1 VVTEEEIDFGYD
13 NDFYGESAVV
23 EEHELESAKRQL
35 THDDSYYSYY
45 SYYYY
50 SYYDY
55 SSYDYS
61 SYYYSYYSY
70 YYYSYYSY
78 YSGPTY
84 YYSYYSGPTYYYSY
98 YSSYDYSYSSY
109 DYSYSSN
116 DYSYSSSSSY
126 SDSSSSIFS
135 DDSDYQTY
143 YLTDESCDLVD
154 GEYAVMYTFDGGETF
169 TYYDTNYTYCN
180 IDVATDYDGSVSL
193 NISAVPEY
201 TDYGYYCVDGWET
214 SAYTI
219 DYDTYKGSI
228 EGPYGTQLVVHDY
241 DSFNDL
247 LNNLTEE
254 CASSDYDDYYNY
266 DSYYSYGD
274 SYDSYDYYYYD
285 YYYGDSYYYEEEEKS
300 AYDYLAG
307 EWEYISE
314 AYMGDGSIFIKAT
327 IATTAMVAAV
337 SV

>member
-126 SDSSSSIFS
+126 SDSYGTF
-135 DDSDYQTY
+135 
-143 YLTDESCDLVD
+143 YLTDETCALAD
-154 GEYAVMYTFDGGETF
+154 GEYGTLTIDADSDMSYTLIF
-169 TYYDTNYTYCN
+169 TYNDAMNDYCN
-180 IDVATDYDGSVSL
+180 
-193 NISAVPEY
+193 
-201 TDYGYYCVDGWET
+201 
-214 SAYTI
+214 
-219 DYDTYKGSI
+219 
-228 EGPYGTQLVVHDY
+228 
-241 DSFNDL
+241 
-247 LNNLTEE
+247 LTMVFE
-254 CASSDYDDYYNY
+254 D
-266 DSYYSYGD
+266 
-274 SYDSYDYYYYD
+274 
-285 YYYGDSYYYEEEEKS
+285 
-300 AYDYLAG
+300 
-307 EWEYISE
+307 
-314 AYMGDGSIFIKAT
+314 DGSISFDI
-327 IATTAMVAAV
+327 
-337 SV
+337 SDHPDYL

>member
-109 DYSYSSN
+109 DYSYSSY

-126 SDSSSSIFS
+126 SYYDPVI
-135 DDSDYQTY
+135 YY
-143 YLTDESCDLVD
+143 YLTDETCSFVD
-154 GEYAVMYTFDGGETF
+154 GEYATMMLDTDSGEYY
-169 TYYDTNYTYCN
+169 YYDYVSGAYCLF
-180 IDVATDYDGSVSL
+180 DLVFEDGSYQF
-193 NISAVPEY
+193 NISSDPEY
-201 TDYGYYCVDGWET
+201 EEYGILCVDGWEST
-214 SAYTI
+214 VYDF
-219 DYDTYKGSI
+219 DYETG
-228 EGPYGTQLVVHDY
+228 
-241 DSFNDL
+241 
-247 LNNLTEE
+247 
-254 CASSDYDDYYNY
+254 
-266 DSYYSYGD
+266 
-274 SYDSYDYYYYD
+274 
-285 YYYGDSYYYEEEEKS
+285 
-300 AYDYLAG
+300 
-307 EWEYISE
+307 
-314 AYMGDGSIFIKAT
+314 
-327 IATTAMVAAV
+327 
-337 SV
+337 